1 MAKYHLLSNGHV
13 SKWLDIFHG
22 SVVQQIIKNNVFKPN
37 YYYINFISWE
47 DKIVIYFVDNDT
59 NYIH

>member
-1 MAKYHLLSNGHV
+1 MAKYHLQSKGHI
-13 SKWLDIFHG
+13 SKWLDMFHG
-22 SVVQQIIKNNVFKPN
+22 SVVQQIIKNNVLKPN
-37 YYYINFISWE
+37 HYYINFISWE